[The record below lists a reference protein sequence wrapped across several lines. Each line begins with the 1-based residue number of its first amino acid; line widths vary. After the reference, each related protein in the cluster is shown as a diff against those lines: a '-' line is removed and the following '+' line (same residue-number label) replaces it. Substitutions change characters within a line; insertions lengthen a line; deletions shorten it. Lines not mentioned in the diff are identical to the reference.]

1 MNKNFLPA
9 FAGVITS
16 VIVILLI
23 NNFTVVDDC
32 IEHGGHFDYKTAKCL
47 LASGEVHVASFTHY
61 LVAIYFILGIAIAFG
76 VLRIIKK
83 FLVNQD

>member
-1 MNKNFLPA
+1 MNRNFLPA
-9 FAGVITS
+9 FAGVIAS
-16 VIVILLI
+16 VVVILLI

-32 IEHGGHFDYKTAKCL
+32 IQHGGHFDYKTAKCL

-61 LVAIYFILGIAIAFG
+61 LVAAYFILGIAIAFAISR
-76 VLRIIKK
+76 LIKR